1 MSDQHRSRIPEYLQH
16 ILQAI
21 ERIHHYTGDFN
32 ERGFLDDPKTQDAVL
47 RNIEIIG
54 EAARNVERA
63 DPQFSALHPDIP
75 WAVIYAM
82 RNRLSH
88 GYFEVDLEIVWK
100 TVRNDLPPLESRIS
114 GLLKSLDV
122 KP

>member
-1 MSDQHRSRIPEYLQH
+1 MSDRFRSRIPEYLQH

-21 ERIHHYTGDFN
+21 GRIREYTVALD
-32 ERGFLDDPKTQDAVL
+32 EHGFMADLRTQDAEL

-54 EAARNVERA
+54 EAARNVERS
-63 DPQFSALHPDIP
+63 DPAFTGENPGVP

-100 TVRNDLPPLESRIS
+100 TIRNDLPPLETRITA
-114 GLLKSLDV
+114 LLNSLRSS
-122 KP
+122 

>member
-1 MSDQHRSRIPEYLQH
+1 MSDQPRSRIPEYLHH

-21 ERIHHYTGDFN
+21 ERIRGYTHELD
-32 ERGFLDDPKTQDAVL
+32 ERGFLADPKTQDAVL

-54 EAARNVERA
+54 EAARNVERN
-63 DPQFSALHPDIP
+63 DPKFTERRSEIP

-100 TVRNDLPPLESRIS
+100 TIRNDLPPLESRITA
-114 GLLKSLDV
+114 LLKSL
-122 KP
+122 PIS

>member
-1 MSDQHRSRIPEYLQH
+1 MSDLHRSRIPEYLQH

-21 ERIHHYTGDFN
+21 ERIREYHSGIG
-32 ERGFLDDPKTQDAVL
+32 EREFLDDPKTQDAIL
-47 RNIEIIG
+47 RNLEILG

-63 DPQFSALHPDIP
+63 DPQFSASHPEIP
-75 WAVIYAM
+75 WEVIYAM

-100 TVRNDLPPLESRIS
+100 TVQNDLPALESKIS
-114 GLLKSLDV
+114 ALLRSLET

>member
-1 MSDQHRSRIPEYLQH
+1 MSEQHRSRIPEYLQH

-21 ERIHHYTGDFN
+21 ERILQYTASMD
-32 ERGFLDDPKTQDAVL
+32 EQGFLDDPRTQDAVL

-63 DPQFSALHPDIP
+63 DTKFSALHPEIP

-100 TVRNDLPPLESRIS
+100 TVRNDLPPLETKIS
-114 GLLKSLDV
+114 ALLRSFD
-122 KP
+122 

>member
-1 MSDQHRSRIPEYLQH
+1 
-16 ILQAI
+16 
-21 ERIHHYTGDFN
+21 
-32 ERGFLDDPKTQDAVL
+32 L

-63 DPQFSALHPDIP
+63 DPKFSAQHPDVP

-100 TVRNDLPPLESRIS
+100 TVRNDLPALESRTS
-114 GLLKSLDV
+114 ALLKGLKMKS
-122 KP
+122 